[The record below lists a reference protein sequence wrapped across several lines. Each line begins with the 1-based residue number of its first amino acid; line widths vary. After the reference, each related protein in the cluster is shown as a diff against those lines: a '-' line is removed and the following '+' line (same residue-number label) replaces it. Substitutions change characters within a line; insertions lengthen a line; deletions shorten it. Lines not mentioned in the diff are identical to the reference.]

1 MIVTTRVSR
10 KYQIVIPKKIRE
22 TMGIS
27 EGDELA
33 IDVDGDRIIIKVRP
47 KSYTKKLRG
56 LHKDIWKGVDP
67 KVYVKSERESW
78 K

>member
-33 IDVDGDRIIIKVRP
+33 IDVDGF
-47 KSYTKKLRG
+47 
-56 LHKDIWKGVDP
+56 
-67 KVYVKSERESW
+67 
-78 K
+78 